1 MRSLLWS
8 KMDIRTSADEKHF
21 QMEEDTNDSSTTEC
35 VSGER
40 SAEVRIENIV
50 SMKWKHD
57 DVCCVILI

>member
-1 MRSLLWS
+1 
-8 KMDIRTSADEKHF
+8 MDIRTSADEKHF
-21 QMEEDTNDSSTTEC
+21 QIEEDTNDSSTTAC
-35 VSGER
+35 VSAER